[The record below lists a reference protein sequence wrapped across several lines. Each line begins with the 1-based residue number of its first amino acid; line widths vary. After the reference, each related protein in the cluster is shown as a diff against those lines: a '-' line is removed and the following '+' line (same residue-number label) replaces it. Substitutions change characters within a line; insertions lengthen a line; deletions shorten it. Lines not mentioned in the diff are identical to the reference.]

1 MQQEV
6 VEAEGHLID
15 SHLMERIFDTVV
27 EYNGKFEVEE
37 FRIGRTN
44 ADKSYLRLRVETPDA
59 ADMQQVLSQL
69 LGLGCTP
76 ADTGD
81 ADLGTV
87 ERDCCAPEDFY
98 STTNHKTLVRHAGQ
112 WVEVENQRMDAMIV
126 IAGGHAICRRLR
138 DLKKGDRV
146 VVGMNGIRV
155 VPESKE
161 RDRLAFAFMSNEI
174 SSERQLGT
182 AVRQIAA
189 LMQQTRAEGKKI
201 VVVAGPVV
209 VHTGGVKALAAMIR
223 AGWVNGLLAGN
234 ALGVHDIESALL
246 GTSLGVRLSDGRQEE
261 HGHRNHMRAINA
273 IYHAGGIAQAVESGR
288 LKSGVMYECVK
299 AGVPFVLAG
308 SLRDDGPLPDT
319 ITDMNKAQD
328 AYAAQL
334 KGAGVVLC
342 LGSMLHSIATGN
354 MLPSWVKIVCVD
366 INPAVAT
373 KVSDRGTGQAVGV
386 VTDVGQFL
394 GSLAAAL
401 PQGGPSP
408 GKGFPVKRQ
417 YTDEHA
423 AAGVK
428 ADLPEIETWPNQYK
442 TGYEIEIVMPE
453 FTSICPKTGLP
464 DHGTLTLR
472 YVPDKL
478 CLELKSLKM
487 YTLAFR
493 NLGIFQ
499 ENVVNRML
507 ADVVQVGAARF
518 RHAGGR
524 LHASRRHFDAHH
536 GEVGP
541 DL

>member
-15 SHLMERIFDTVV
+15 SHLMEQIFDTVV
-27 EYNGKFEVEE
+27 EHNGKFEVEE

-44 ADKSYLRLRVETPDA
+44 ADKSYLRLRVETPDD

-69 LGLGCTP
+69 LGLGCSP
-76 ADTGD
+76 ADTGN
-81 ADLGTV
+81 ADLSTV
-87 ERDCCAPEDFY
+87 ERDRCAPEDFY

-126 IAGGHAICRRLR
+126 IANGRATCRRLR

-174 SSERQLGT
+174 SSERQLET
-182 AVRQIAA
+182 AVRQISA

-201 VVVAGPVV
+201 LVVAGPVV
-209 VHTGGVKALAAMIR
+209 VHTGGVAPLAKLIR
-223 AGWVNGLLAGN
+223 SGWVNGLLAGN
-234 ALGVHDIESALL
+234 ALGVHDIESAVL

-261 HGHRNHMRAINA
+261 HGHRNHMRAINT
-273 IYHAGGIAQAVESGR
+273 IYHAGSITKAVESGR
-288 LKSGVMYECVK
+288 LKSGIMYECVK
-299 AGVPFVLAG
+299 AGIPFVLAG

-319 ITDMNKAQD
+319 ITDMNQAQD
-328 AYAAQL
+328 AYAEQL

-373 KVSDRGTGQAVGV
+373 KVSDRGTGQAIGV

-401 PQGGPSP
+401 PQADA
-408 GKGFPVKRQ
+408 KGTP
-417 YTDEHA
+417 
-423 AAGVK
+423 
-428 ADLPEIETWPNQYK
+428 
-442 TGYEIEIVMPE
+442 
-453 FTSICPKTGLP
+453 
-464 DHGTLTLR
+464 
-472 YVPDKL
+472 
-478 CLELKSLKM
+478 
-487 YTLAFR
+487 
-493 NLGIFQ
+493 
-499 ENVVNRML
+499 
-507 ADVVQVGAARF
+507 
-518 RHAGGR
+518 
-524 LHASRRHFDAHH
+524 
-536 GEVGP
+536 
-541 DL
+541 